1 MCGSVIFFNP
11 TSSCIVIP
19 HRIVRRIASR
29 RTTFLFRMECSEDR
43 LNEALR
49 AQLLQTQQR
58 VKRELQEQQDE
69 LKAAKA
75 RREDVGLELY
85 SMQHQLSTLQ
95 GSLEAMNE
103 RHAAIVE
110 KRTRAEECI
119 RTLKKTHKTKQSR
132 LEEVRRDIAKT
143 KTKLDA
149 MLETLR
155 QAKSYNEDIKSEV
168 AITRTV
174 ASKAGDNVREMEKD
188 KQAQDVYID
197 GLYEQV
203 RRLEADVT
211 DAQLKVQREQ
221 TEEANKMI
229 QQTNA
234 ELEVLVFEKKQLVQQ
249 WRSSVLA
256 LNRRDQALAAA
267 GKALRESQSRSKDY
281 AGEMQSLKTKLAQ
294 AQTDKENLSLTN
306 HKLESEAGYLKQ
318 QIDTARSD
326 HESAEEEYE
335 MLEKSL
341 ATTNKEE
348 EKIQSSIR
356 KLENEI
362 EAINHKIEL
371 VTRNRKDLEQQIG
384 TNKHE
389 QTTVSKATL
398 SLMQEERT
406 MVSQIHDKEIEAA
419 NMENQLTRL
428 KMDAES
434 SQSKR
439 TALQAELEEE
449 TKVLR
454 ARDEEISQRE
464 TDIRRRNEEIEK
476 KMSRIDQL
484 NRKYENML
492 DGVEEG
498 EPVGPLEA
506 TIKSLTRDV
515 ESMVS
520 ESNALQ
526 KQWLTAQNN
535 LVQIISEADATQ
547 DKNAEISARLNIMKQ
562 RHLRL
567 IQDIH
572 TNEVEIKSIQVSME
586 GMHSDMIR
594 LNEQIAK
601 TTVQQTNLA
610 SGNSIMEKEFARD
623 LKDLDREL
631 VQLDARLAD
640 IDSARKHLLD
650 QLVEA
655 ERQAL
660 HWEKKIRL
668 EKETQAALH
677 TSDDAKQIKGME
689 KEIDQMKKRLDG
701 LRRDQERIMVDI
713 EKAIHQREDI
723 NVKFLYSSKR
733 SKSGLAGEER
743 A

>member
-1 MCGSVIFFNP
+1 MGD
-11 TSSCIVIP
+11 
-19 HRIVRRIASR
+19 
-29 RTTFLFRMECSEDR
+29 MEGTEDR
-43 LNEALR
+43 LNQALR
-49 AQLLQTQQR
+49 LQLLQTQQR
-58 VKRELQEQQDE
+58 VKQELRERQDE

-85 SMQHQLSTLQ
+85 SMQQQLSKLQ

-103 RHAAIVE
+103 RHATIVE
-110 KRTRAEECI
+110 KRTRAEERI
-119 RTLKKTHKTKQSR
+119 ATLKETHKTKQSR
-132 LEEVRRDIAKT
+132 LEEVRRNVAET
-143 KTKLDA
+143 KARLDA

-155 QAKSYNEDIKSEV
+155 QAKNYNEDIKSEV

-174 ASKAGDNVREMEKD
+174 ASKAGESVREMEKD
-188 KQAQDVYID
+188 KQAQDIYID

-211 DAQLKVQREQ
+211 LTDAQLKAQREQ

-267 GKALRESQSRSKDY
+267 AKALRESQSRSKEY
-281 AGEMQSLKTKLAQ
+281 SGEMQSLQTKLAQ

-306 HKLESEAGYLKQ
+306 HKLESEAGYLRQ
-318 QIDTARSD
+318 QIEKARSE
-326 HESAEEEYE
+326 HESAQEEYE
-335 MLEKSL
+335 VLEKSL

-348 EKIQSSIR
+348 EKVQSSIR

-362 EAINHKIEL
+362 EAVNHKIEL

-389 QTTVSKATL
+389 QTTVCKATM
-398 SLMQEERT
+398 SLMQEERD

-419 NMENQLTRL
+419 NVQNRL
-428 KMDAES
+428 SRLQIDAEN
-434 SQSKR
+434 SQAKR
-439 TALQAELEEE
+439 EALQAELEGE
-449 TKVLR
+449 TKALR
-454 ARDEEISQRE
+454 KRDDEISQRE

-484 NRKYENML
+484 NRKYEKML

-498 EPVGPLEA
+498 EPMGPLEA

-515 ESMVS
+515 ESMMN
-520 ESNALQ
+520 ESNSLQ
-526 KQWLTAQNN
+526 KQWLAAQTN
-535 LVQIISEADATQ
+535 LVQIISDADATQ

-562 RHLRL
+562 RRLRL

-572 TNEVEIKSIQVSME
+572 TNEAEIKSIQVSME
-586 GMHSDMIR
+586 GMHSDMVR
-594 LNEQIAK
+594 LNELIAK
-601 TTVQQTNLA
+601 TTEQQTNLVN
-610 SGNSIMEKEFARD
+610 GNAIMEKEFVRD

-631 VQLDARLAD
+631 VQLDTRLAD
-640 IDSARKHLLD
+640 IDLAKKHLLD

-660 HWEKKIRL
+660 HWEKKIQL

-689 KEIDQMKKRLDG
+689 KEIDQMKKRLDC
-701 LRRDQERIMVDI
+701 LRRDQERITVDI

-723 NVKFLYSSKR
+723 NVKFLYSKR
-733 SKSGLAGEER
+733 AKGFSAGE
-743 A
+743 

>member
-1 MCGSVIFFNP
+1 MWFGHFSIKNVIL
-11 TSSCIVIP
+11 IG
-19 HRIVRRIASR
+19 IASH
-29 RTTFLFRMECSEDR
+29 RTIVSLFVRVMEGSKDR

-85 SMQHQLSTLQ
+85 SMQQQLSKLQ
-95 GSLEAMNE
+95 GSLEVMNE
-103 RHAAIVE
+103 RHAEIVE
-110 KRTRAEECI
+110 KRTRAEEHI
-119 RTLKKTHKTKQSR
+119 RTLKETHKTKQSR
-132 LEEVRRDIAKT
+132 LDEVRRDVAKT

-168 AITRTV
+168 AITRAV
-174 ASKAGDNVREMEKD
+174 ASKAGESVREMEKD
-188 KQAQDVYID
+188 KHAQDVYID

-211 DAQLKVQREQ
+211 LTDAQLKAQREQ
-221 TEEANKMI
+221 TEEADKMI
-229 QQTNA
+229 QQTNT
-234 ELEVLVFEKKQLVQQ
+234 ELEVLVFEKRQLVQQ

-267 GKALRESQSRSKDY
+267 AKALRETQSRSKDY
-281 AGEMQSLKTKLAQ
+281 AGEIQSLKTKLAQ
-294 AQTDKENLSLTN
+294 TQTDKENLSLTN

-318 QIDTARSD
+318 QIDKARSD
-326 HESAEEEYE
+326 HESAQVEYE

-348 EKIQSSIR
+348 QQIQSSIR

-362 EAINHKIEL
+362 EAINHKVEL

-389 QTTVSKATL
+389 QTTVSKATV
-398 SLMQEERT
+398 SLMKEERAI
-406 MVSQIHDKEIEAA
+406 VSQIHDKEIEAA
-419 NMENQLTRL
+419 NMENRLTRL
-428 KMDAES
+428 QMDAES
-434 SQSKR
+434 SQAKK
-439 TALQAELEEE
+439 TALQAELNGE
-449 TKVLR
+449 TKALR

-484 NRKYENML
+484 NRKYEKML

-498 EPVGPLEA
+498 EPMGPLEA

-526 KQWLTAQNN
+526 KQWLTTQNN

-562 RHLRL
+562 RRLRL

-572 TNEVEIKSIQVSME
+572 TNEAEIKSIQVSME
-586 GMHSDMIR
+586 GMHSDMVR
-594 LNEQIAK
+594 LNELITK
-601 TTVQQTNLA
+601 TTEQQTNLTN
-610 SGNSIMEKEFARD
+610 GNSIMEKEFARD
-623 LKDLDREL
+623 LQDLDRKW

-640 IDSARKHLLD
+640 IDSAKKHLLD

-660 HWEKKIRL
+660 HWEKKIQL

-713 EKAIHQREDI
+713 EKAINQREDI
-723 NVKFLYSSKR
+723 NVKFLYY
-733 SKSGLAGEER
+733 
-743 A
+743 

>member
-1 MCGSVIFFNP
+1 MEGSD
-11 TSSCIVIP
+11 
-19 HRIVRRIASR
+19 
-29 RTTFLFRMECSEDR
+29 DR
-43 LNEALR
+43 LNQALQ

-58 VKRELQEQQDE
+58 VKRELQEQEDE
-69 LKAAKA
+69 LKAAKV

-85 SMQHQLSTLQ
+85 SMQQQLSKLQ

-110 KRTRAEECI
+110 KRARADKRI
-119 RTLKKTHKTKQSR
+119 VALKETHKTKQGR
-132 LEEVRRDIAKT
+132 LEEVRQDVAKT
-143 KTKLDA
+143 KAKLDA

-155 QAKSYNEDIKSEV
+155 QAKRYNEDVKREV

-174 ASKAGDNVREMEKD
+174 ASKAGEDVREMKKD
-188 KQAQDVYID
+188 KQAQDVYIE

-203 RRLEADVT
+203 RRLEADVSMT
-211 DAQLKVQREQ
+211 DAQLKAQREQ
-221 TEEANKMI
+221 TYEANKMI

-249 WRSSVLA
+249 WRSSILA
-256 LNRRDQALAAA
+256 LNRRDQALVAAA
-267 GKALRESQSRSKDY
+267 KALSEARSRSKDY
-281 AGEMQSLKTKLAQ
+281 AGEMQSLKTKMAQ
-294 AQTDKENLSLTN
+294 ARTDKENLSLTN
-306 HKLESEAGYLKQ
+306 HKLESEARYLKQ
-318 QIDTARSD
+318 QIDKARSD
-326 HESAEEEYE
+326 HESAQEEYE
-335 MLEKSL
+335 KLEKCL
-341 ATTNKEE
+341 AATDKEE
-348 EKIQSSIR
+348 DKVQSSIR

-371 VTRNRKDLEQQIG
+371 VTRNRKDLEEQIG

-389 QTTVSKATL
+389 QTTVSKATM
-398 SLMQEERT
+398 SLMQEERAIL
-406 MVSQIHDKEIEAA
+406 SQIHDREIEAA
-419 NMENQLTRL
+419 NMQNRL
-428 KMDAES
+428 SRLQMDAEN

-439 TALQAELEEE
+439 AALQEELEGEA
-449 TKVLR
+449 KALR
-454 ARDEEISQRE
+454 KRDEEISQRE
-464 TDIRRRNEEIEK
+464 IDIRRRNEEIEK

-484 NRKYENML
+484 NRKYEQML

-498 EPVGPLEA
+498 EPMGPLEA

-515 ESMVS
+515 ESMVN

-526 KQWLTAQNN
+526 KQWLAAQTN
-535 LVQIISEADATQ
+535 LVQIINEADATR
-547 DKNAEISARLNIMKQ
+547 DKNAEVGAKLNILRQ
-562 RHLRL
+562 RRLRL

-572 TNEVEIKSIQVSME
+572 INEAEIRSVQNSME

-594 LNEQIAK
+594 LNELIAK
-601 TTVQQTNLA
+601 TLERETDLV
-610 SGNSIMEKEFARD
+610 SGNAIIEKEFARD

-640 IDSARKHLLD
+640 IDAAKTHLLD

-655 ERQAL
+655 ERQTL
-660 HWEKKIRL
+660 HWEKKIQL

-677 TSDDAKQIKGME
+677 TSGDAKQIKGME
-689 KEIDQMKKRLDG
+689 KEIDQMKKRLEG

-723 NVKFLYSSKR
+723 NVKYLYWK
-733 SKSGLAGEER
+733 KKGLACEEE
-743 A
+743 AYM